1 MALPFRPREYYGA
14 VVKTLGKGVYGKV
27 IMTDQNYAIKI
38 IKNKDAYIG
47 GSSLHEIVSLL
58 KVESPYLIPL
68 IDVIISDEDISLV
81 LPLADATL
89 DKTIG
94 NPTLDIKSLMRQ
106 LCLGIAD
113 IHNAD
118 LLHLDVKPENLLLH
132 KLSKERDYT
141 DAQLWIA
148 DLGISRIHTCAFP
161 PLRETFFSLW
171 YRSPEILL
179 GGPVTAKADVWAIGI
194 VLTELLMSRKSKHRE
209 FLFPGNSETN
219 QLELIFQ
226 LLGTPRMGVL
236 TTLPNWKDDLPKW
249 EINLRPYLKTYDM
262 SDDEIDLIGF
272 ILNPDYTQRP
282 SVFDVLQHSW
292 FAPLQIPRQLTCQE
306 SLDIYSHYPSNRW
319 VDLLTRQH
327 TVEWMKETIDDFG
340 SSYKSLSLAIYLL
353 DRMMDIR
360 GIPKDKI
367 RLFASAALYISTIF
381 YDSSYIDPE
390 DLVDTNNASF
400 TREDLTSTINQILT
414 TTSFDL
420 AVTTSYLYL
429 SKYLLSEPPRLVKR
443 ARYIWVASLFT
454 PSHFLHP
461 SVTALAII
469 RLADR
474 SMSLTDEAKQLYDQ
488 IMALPENI
496 NERTKTPIKNLQQI
510 LRSSL
515 EIKG

>member
-1 MALPFRPREYYGA
+1 
-14 VVKTLGKGVYGKV
+14 
-27 IMTDQNYAIKI
+27 
-38 IKNKDAYIG
+38 
-47 GSSLHEIVSLL
+47 
-58 KVESPYLIPL
+58 
-68 IDVIISDEDISLV
+68 
-81 LPLADATL
+81 
-89 DKTIG
+89 
-94 NPTLDIKSLMRQ
+94 
-106 LCLGIAD
+106 
-113 IHNAD
+113 
-118 LLHLDVKPENLLLH
+118 
-132 KLSKERDYT
+132 
-141 DAQLWIA
+141 
-148 DLGISRIHTCAFP
+148 
-161 PLRETFFSLW
+161 
-171 YRSPEILL
+171 
-179 GGPVTAKADVWAIGI
+179 
-194 VLTELLMSRKSKHRE
+194 
-209 FLFPGNSETN
+209 
-219 QLELIFQ
+219 
-226 LLGTPRMGVL
+226 
-236 TTLPNWKDDLPKW
+236 
-249 EINLRPYLKTYDM
+249 
-262 SDDEIDLIGF
+262 
-272 ILNPDYTQRP
+272 
-282 SVFDVLQHSW
+282 
-292 FAPLQIPRQLTCQE
+292 
-306 SLDIYSHYPSNRW
+306 
-319 VDLLTRQH
+319 
-327 TVEWMKETIDDFG
+327 MKETIDDFG